1 MTIDATETRVI
12 PAPFCTRRQALIAIL
27 AIVVLELIAGI
38 WIFIARDSS
47 APQIDLPGLTVFSP
61 PEWLPEF
68 DLIDHDGRPFAND
81 RLRGHWTLAA
91 FGYTSCPDFCPTTL
105 AEMARLFKQLAF
117 SSEGTQA
124 ARFVFISVDPFR
136 DTPEQLAAYVR
147 YFNPDFLGLTG
158 EPDMLQRLN
167 HELDIP
173 YGYADPETG
182 EPIRDVLHKPILDA
196 YVVDHYSGLLFI
208 DPRGRLVATLLPPFD
223 TERTL
228 EIYQQLRDH
237 HQQ

>member
-1 MTIDATETRVI
+1 MITDAAEYRSTPVPHR
-12 PAPFCTRRQALIAIL
+12 TRRRALIAIL

-38 WIFIARDSS
+38 WIFLARNPP

-61 PEWLPEF
+61 PERLPKF
-68 DLIDHDGRPFAND
+68 DLVDHHGQPFAND

-105 AEMARLFKQLAF
+105 AEMARLFKQPALSPEVA
-117 SSEGTQA
+117 QA

-136 DTPEQLAAYVR
+136 DTTEQLAAYVT

-158 EPDMLQRLN
+158 EPDRLQRLN

-182 EPIRDVLHKPILDA
+182 EPIRDVLHKPVLDA

-208 DPRGRLVATLLPPFD
+208 DPQGRLVATLLPPFD
-223 TERTL
+223 LARTL
-228 EIYQQLRDH
+228 RIYEQLRDH
-237 HQQ
+237 H

>member
-1 MTIDATETRVI
+1 MITDAAEYRSTPVPHR
-12 PAPFCTRRQALIAIL
+12 TRRRALIAIL

-38 WIFIARDSS
+38 WIFLARNPP

-61 PEWLPEF
+61 PERLPKF
-68 DLIDHDGRPFAND
+68 DLVDHHGRPFAND

-105 AEMARLFKQLAF
+105 AEMARLFKQPALSPEVA
-117 SSEGTQA
+117 QA

-136 DTPEQLAAYVR
+136 DTTEQLAAYVT

-158 EPDMLQRLN
+158 EPDRLQRLN

-173 YGYADPETG
+173 YGYAGPETG
-182 EPIRDVLHKPILDA
+182 EPIRDVLHKPVLDA

-208 DPRGRLVATLLPPFD
+208 DPQGRLVATLLPPFD
-223 TERTL
+223 LARTL
-228 EIYQQLRDH
+228 RIYEQLRDH
-237 HQQ
+237 H